1 MERKSIVYTPAMAE
15 ALLKYQPQV
24 RGLLMMALQ
33 RYFFDG
39 KYAEK
44 KPEWCREWLELAE
57 REQKPYEIRQKKR
70 RELKEAEY
78 RQILAYLNQTTG
90 RDFRLTDRFRGL
102 VDARIREG
110 AKVEDFMAV
119 VDNMAAAWS
128 ADPKMRMYLRPETL
142 FGGRFDG
149 YRTAASGGFA
159 GSSFETDDF
168 AEAAMQASYGDEF
181 DLLFGGK

>member
-1 MERKSIVYTPAMAE
+1 MQ
-15 ALLKYQPQV
+15 ALY
-24 RGLLMMALQ
+24 
-33 RYFFDG
+33 RYWFD
-39 KYAEK
+39 KCEQK
-44 KPEWCREWLELAE
+44 RKPEWCREWLELAE
-57 REQKPYEIRQKKR
+57 REQDPFEIRKKKR

-142 FGGRFDG
+142 FGTHFDG
-149 YRTAASGGFA
+149 YRTAAGGGFA

-168 AEAAMQASYGDEF
+168 AEAAMRASYGEEF
-181 DLLFGGK
+181 DALFGGVE